1 MSQILAIL
9 LGLLAYAVLNI
20 GLVLEK
26 KGADTLPAIEATSAW
41 GNMKNFLGCKIW
53 LLGLILTSM
62 QWVFLFWALALAPL
76 SLITP
81 LLGVGLAVLTIFS
94 HFYLHETIKRIEL
107 MGIGIIIVGIALI
120 GSTALPETSEYTVQ
134 EMFGLFGTAP
144 ALLFLLGISVAAAL
158 LCSYSILKEYKFAP
172 AIVFG
177 FAAGVGAGIGGT
189 FTKGMTSGFN
199 NLSAAV
205 GDITWWLML
214 LIMIAGNLFS
224 LVFLQIGFQKGK
236 AVIVAP
242 IYSVLG
248 MILPVLSGIII
259 LGEWNTQPLVNIILQ
274 IVGLIVITVGIII
287 LSFYGE
293 KKKSKAPSG
302 I

>member
-1 MSQILAIL
+1 MSQLLAIL
-9 LGLLAYAVLNI
+9 LGLLAYALLNI

-26 KGADTLPAIEATSAW
+26 KGADSLPAIEATSAW
-41 GNMKNFLGCKIW
+41 GNMKNFLSCKIW
-53 LLGLILTSM
+53 LLGFILTAL
-62 QWVFLFWALALAPL
+62 QWIFLFLALALAPL

-81 LLGVGLAVLTIFS
+81 LLGFGLAILTIFS

-120 GSTALPETSEYTVQ
+120 GVTALPETSGYTIQ

-144 ALLFLLGISVAAAL
+144 AITFLVGISLVAAI
-158 LCSYSILKEYKFAP
+158 LCVYSILKEYKFAP

-177 FAAGVGAGIGGT
+177 FAAGVGMGIGGT

-205 GDITWWLML
+205 GNIIWWIMF
-214 LIMIAGNLFS
+214 LIMVAGNVFS
-224 LVFLQIGFQKGK
+224 LVLLQIGFQKGK

-248 MILPVLSGIII
+248 MILPALSGIII
-259 LGEWNTQPLVNIILQ
+259 LGEWNKQPPGNIVLQ

-293 KKKSKAPSG
+293 KKKIKDQ
-302 I
+302 

>member
-9 LGLLAYAVLNI
+9 LGLLAYAMLNI

-26 KGADTLPAIEATSAW
+26 KGADSLPAIEATSAW
-41 GNMKNFLGCKIW
+41 GNMKNFLSCKIW
-53 LLGLILTSM
+53 LLGFILTAS
-62 QWVFLFWALALAPL
+62 QWIFLFLALALAPL

-81 LLGVGLAVLTIFS
+81 LLGFGLAILTIFS

-120 GSTALPETSEYTVQ
+120 GVTALPETSGYTIQ

-144 ALLFLLGISVAAAL
+144 AITFLVGISLVAVI
-158 LCSYSILKEYKFAP
+158 LCVYSILKEYKFAP

-177 FAAGVGAGIGGT
+177 FAAGVGMGIGGT

-205 GDITWWLML
+205 GSIIWWIMF
-214 LIMIAGNLFS
+214 LIMVAGNVFS
-224 LVFLQIGFQKGK
+224 LVLLQIGFQKGK

-248 MILPVLSGIII
+248 MILPALSGIII
-259 LGEWNTQPLVNIILQ
+259 LGEWNKQTSVNIVLQ

-293 KKKSKAPSG
+293 KKKIKDQ
-302 I
+302 